1 MDRIVEKLIKWC
13 W

>member
-13 W
+13 R